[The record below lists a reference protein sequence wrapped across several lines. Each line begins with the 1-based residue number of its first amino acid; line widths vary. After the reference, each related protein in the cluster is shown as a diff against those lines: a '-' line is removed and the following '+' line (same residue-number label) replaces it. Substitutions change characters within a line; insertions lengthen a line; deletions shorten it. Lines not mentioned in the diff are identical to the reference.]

1 MSTRSGASYT
11 AGGSGMNS
19 PTPPVDAAEVLD
31 GPGIQHPLNNTNQ
44 PALLEVGGGP
54 PDLAG
59 RGDHLGPGQETPERG
74 QALPRDPDPVD
85 PAPTPPRTQDDGVGR
100 PTSSP
105 DTGASLH
112 EASGAP
118 LSGTGARPRQGAHPA
133 TYHHPPGNVTSSRAL
148 AGAALSEDD
157 VTGAAGSTNNYPA
170 SHPAYTGQDSAS
182 HPLHNNNPWLGGS
195 SIHRRPY
202 LNGDNRLDLGDVVN
216 NEQEMN
222 RMIRSVSITDT
233 SLTNSMRRFSDRPLP
248 HYGYDRQLGGGG
260 DRDRGGGSMT
270 VGPSHCPQTCRGW
283 LKISIRKLCLSSTRL
298 WQCMKGGGGDKPS
311 SHPGDKLLHHPPL

>member
-11 AGGSGMNS
+11 AGGSDMNS
-19 PTPPVDAAEVLD
+19 PTPPVDAAEVPN

-59 RGDHLGPGQETPERG
+59 RGDHLGSGQETPERG

-85 PAPTPPRTQDDGVGR
+85 PASTPPRTQDDGVGR

-105 DTGASLH
+105 DAGAPLH

-118 LSGTGARPRQGAHPA
+118 PSGTGARPRQGAHPA

-157 VTGAAGSTNNYPA
+157 VTGAAGSTSNYTA
-170 SHPAYTGQDSAS
+170 SHPDYTGQDSAS

-216 NEQEMN
+216 NEQQLN
-222 RMIRSVSITDT
+222 RMISSVSITDT
-233 SLTNSMRRFSDRPLP
+233 TLTNSLRRFSDRPIP
-248 HYGYDRQLGGGG
+248 HYSYDRQLGGGG
-260 DRDRGGGSMT
+260 TGTGGGQRDSGT
-270 VGPSHCPQTCRGW
+270 LP
-283 LKISIRKLCLSSTRL
+283 LSPNLQRL
-298 WQCMKGGGGDKPS
+298 VEDKYKEAMLIFNTSLAMHEGGEGG
-311 SHPGDKLLHHPPL
+311 